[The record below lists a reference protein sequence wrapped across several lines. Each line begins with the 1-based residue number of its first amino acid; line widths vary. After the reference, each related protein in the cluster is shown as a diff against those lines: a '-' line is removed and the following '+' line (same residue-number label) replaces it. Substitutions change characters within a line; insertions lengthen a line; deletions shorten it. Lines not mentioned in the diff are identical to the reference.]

1 MWFSVLGAGSGLN
14 RTPGS
19 RRSQTLVFLLLTFSA
34 RFTYGA
40 GLEAASLHEWHTP
53 DSFINAVAGCASRG
67 ENLADAVLVLD
78 AAYTAF
84 WSGLLGT
91 DPSLQEAVPSVG
103 GLWTWDESRL
113 CRAALLTQQPGRA
126 VGSSPA
132 EPPGLVR
139 FEGRPCAARLPY
151 VCVPDAQVQ
160 AAGLTSSSLE
170 WFRTHVRNASTAV
183 RDAGATAASTAAVTG
198 AATPLVIGS
207 SSPHLLGPE
216 RSGLVLLRSGFALG
230 GTRVPLGL
238 RAEEWGP
245 GLMNNSKSLY
255 SQLRTSAFD
264 DSELFWS
271 RGPIVT
277 AFFRSHN
284 GRLLAL
290 RPVREKEAAVASRD
304 VTAVGNRS
312 TGAGYGS
319 GLLSDGVFGASRP
332 DLDGLSSAPYETH
345 HVGPYQDYVVSVQG
359 CFRTLAVEVLLLVTR
374 SGRRYR
380 LGRGSCSVWFREDAP
395 PGGFLAGFAGL
406 HIDVAHW
413 SSQPPLPFFEG
424 QVPNLPWL
432 MQLEL
437 LWAAPA
443 GSPPPVYT
451 QRLPAL
457 LRYSAAQFAPPSSA
471 CPGAYPLASLNEE
484 ILPYCT
490 WPWRE
495 QPGISYIYHSI
506 VGVGCPSNT
515 CCRSPLY
522 VPGQVHYIPYNY
534 HFPTCSAD
542 EAACVRSCQVQAGL
556 CAVVPDRPALQFA
569 VTSSPSAAQA
579 AADTAVTSAAALLA
593 PGNAVLQQQQ
603 QQQQPRL
610 YIMYPD
616 THVSYEAAADMCRGI
631 THLGLAWRLVA
642 ARDVLSWTTV
652 LDLRNPAYTA
662 LTQLGYFWLDSA
674 VVDNFTSS
682 SISGGADGSCTVARY
697 GSNTASSGAEYD
709 TITYDSSAP
718 CDGVGAVVCT
728 LTAPREPPAAG
739 GSVGAAG
746 STSTS
751 SSLLVPPASRH
762 TSRAWSAGQHRLTQ
776 SRRVASGNF
785 GNFTCSATLLEAA
798 TSNLPNVSIGNA
810 GSAAQ
815 LPALA
820 GRPTVVLTAPPR
832 AFLISTALQVSEA
845 GNSVSAVSGLGM
857 ELAGVGPADSGA
869 AAAAAAGTDPAA
881 ATVLTAGNPSTRG
894 WHRLELLPEEVVV
907 AASGCAGGHLELLLL
922 HTSLGR
928 VLAPPLTAGPEGA
941 AGGSAACTS
950 SFAETAPAGAY
961 LVGFQVTFGHFIES
975 MRLLWGQPLLVPSP
989 GTAAA
994 NGTGGSGNGNGAAST
1009 AGSEGRGGALS
1020 SAVAVGSGSGGA
1032 ADTHTAG
1039 PSQEGPQSA
1048 APGDQP
1054 SSVPRLDVVAGPA
1067 SNSSVGGGGG
1077 DGGSVSP
1084 AVIGGAVAA
1093 AAALML
1099 AAAAGT
1105 ALFMRQR
1112 RQRRYQQQVLE
1123 KQVPAEKYDGH
1134 GDDSND
1140 RGTTSTSS
1148 SGGRAAAECGSYSKS
1163 RGSGS
1168 RAPAA
1173 GGSKVMCSSPHAGDC
1188 TMVAVPSAPRAE
1200 PLTGGCG
1207 GGSGVASVTLMVDA
1221 DGGPHAAGTAGLG
1234 ETGGTSVSS
1243 SRAPVRVLRYPAAAA
1258 LQETAILP
1266 SVESQQEGNQAPS
1279 SAGRGA
1285 GVVRA
1290 AAGVH
1295 ASASSRCFDAMATA
1309 PAVTRHA
1316 PLRPAAAAP
1325 AHSGPQPQQSQPL
1338 SQRLQCHA
1346 HHQVQAASGR
1356 DASSCHSGPGS
1367 SRSRTVS
1374 SMYRF
1379 VDSNQLQ
1386 RAGTA
1391 SWAVSPTINITTTET
1406 TLTGGV
1412 PSASRWEHLPLSI
1425 RWDKLPQ
1432 ADRLEQLPTTFDTST
1447 QSLSCASS
1455 AVGAAAAAAAAG
1467 GGGGGGG
1474 TVAGPHSANVAAV
1487 APTVHVQQQPP
1498 QMQEEDFHG
1507 RLCAYISSCLISSSS
1522 LVDHVPAVDAESH
1535 AAAAA
1540 PATGAGD
1547 TAGVGL
1553 RHQLEESLHTA
1564 QAELATRQPAAQ
1576 GERERRPDL
1585 VLTTLLGSGS
1595 FGVVF
1600 HGTWRGLRV
1609 AVKTLVVHDSLMGA
1623 EVRRRH
1629 RAILEAAISKSLN
1642 HLNVVT
1648 TYETKVIPLSVPAAA
1663 RQQQQQQ
1670 QRAALQPE
1678 AGGPGLLG
1686 ASAAGEGSSAA
1697 AAGATSVSPG
1707 DNAAPG
1713 VLDATTDTY
1722 KLLLVMEYC
1731 DAGSLARALGGA
1743 AGLCALTLALDVACG
1758 MRHIHSRNIIH
1769 GDLSAGNILLSSA
1782 TARCHGGDPAD
1793 ADVRSP
1799 LAELWMPPLVAKV
1812 ADFGLSVHMGE
1823 HQTHASN
1830 RYQGTPAYT
1839 APEVLS
1845 RGRLSAASDVWSFGC
1860 ILLELTHGERIS
1872 RIRARTAAATS
1883 VKAVS
1888 GVEVAAAAAASW
1900 THPPPGSPPRL
1911 AQLLAGCLSMDPGA
1925 RPSFSQVV
1933 EVLVAILIE
1942 SHESTQRIAIKSLAK
1957 TCSHSVFG

>member
-1 MWFSVLGAGSGLN
+1 MVDGGFRRNAEGDSPRLRAARFLGA
-14 RTPGS
+14 
-19 RRSQTLVFLLLTFSA
+19 RRSLPFTVALVAALLTHTSV
-34 RFTYGA
+34 TNGSQVPP
-40 GLEAASLHEWHTP
+40 AAVIGSSET
-53 DSFINAVAGCASRG
+53 FINAVIDCASRRASLANA
-67 ENLADAVLVLD
+67 ELFLADNAVLQ
-78 AAYTAF
+78 AF

-160 AAGLTSSSLE
+160 AAGLTSSSLD

-183 RDAGATAASTAAVTG
+183 RDAGATAASTAAAVTG
-198 AATPLVIGS
+198 AATALVVGS

-245 GLMNNSKSLY
+245 GLMNNSKPLY

-304 VTAVGNRS
+304 VAAVGNRS

-457 LRYSAAQFAPPSSA
+457 LRHTATLIAPPSSA
-471 CPGAYPLASLNEE
+471 CPGAYALASLNHE
-484 ILPYCT
+484 LMHSCS
-490 WPWRE
+490 WPWIE
-495 QPGISYIYHSI
+495 IWPNYYFTPSAAA
-506 VGVGCPSNT
+506 GCPSNM
-515 CCRSPLY
+515 CCNKPLFLPDQAIY
-522 VPGQVHYIPYNY
+522 VPYNY
-534 HFPTCSAD
+534 SQPFCATYMT
-542 EAACVRSCQVQAGL
+542 ACTRSCQVQAGL

-569 VTSSPSAAQA
+569 VTSSSPSAAPT
-579 AADTAVTSAAALLA
+579 AADTAATSAAAMLA
-593 PGNAVLQQQQ
+593 PGSAVLQ

-642 ARDVLSWTTV
+642 AREVLTWTAAV
-652 LDLRNPAYTA
+652 DIRNLAYGA
-662 LTQLGYFWLDSA
+662 LMDAGYFWLDDSRGA
-674 VVDNFTSS
+674 GGGSS
-682 SISGGADGSCTVARY
+682 NSNNNNITTATRSGMSMCPAALFGQPGVATGAG
-697 GSNTASSGAEYD
+697 SGAEYD

-739 GSVGAAG
+739 GSGGAAG

-762 TSRAWSAGQHRLTQ
+762 TSRAWSAGRHRLTQ

-798 TSNLPNVSIGNA
+798 TSNLPNVSSGNA

-857 ELAGVGPADSGA
+857 ELAGVAPADSG
-869 AAAAAAGTDPAA
+869 AAAAAGTDPAA
-881 ATVLTAGNPSTRG
+881 ATELTAGNPSTRG

-994 NGTGGSGNGNGAAST
+994 DGTGGSDYGNGAAST

-1020 SAVAVGSGSGGA
+1020 SAVVVGSGSGGA

-1077 DGGSVSP
+1077 DRSSVSP

-1093 AAALML
+1093 AAALVL

-1112 RQRRYQQQVLE
+1112 RQRRRQQQQQQQQRQQQHQQQQLVPQL
-1123 KQVPAEKYDGH
+1123 VPAAAGKLLAGVLAPS
-1134 GDDSND
+1134 GGGGSTSPG
-1140 RGTTSTSS
+1140 GTFSSS
-1148 SGGRAAAECGSYSKS
+1148 SGGRHAERAVIDSSLAGAVDNAVGVSCVNEPQAHESPLSPRRPFGGVAVTAAAQQP
-1163 RGSGS
+1163 
-1168 RAPAA
+1168 PAA
-1173 GGSKVMCSSPHAGDC
+1173 SCDACEGAP
-1188 TMVAVPSAPRAE
+1188 TVALLLVTEAAE
-1200 PLTGGCG
+1200 GTALVAAEG
-1207 GGSGVASVTLMVDA
+1207 GGSG
-1221 DGGPHAAGTAGLG
+1221 GPARRH
-1234 ETGGTSVSS
+1234 
-1243 SRAPVRVLRYPAAAA
+1243 
-1258 LQETAILP
+1258 
-1266 SVESQQEGNQAPS
+1266 SQQLKP
-1279 SAGRGA
+1279 
-1285 GVVRA
+1285 
-1290 AAGVH
+1290 
-1295 ASASSRCFDAMATA
+1295 ASASSATSHAADNTATKESSSEGSMSPRRRWTQSATCPDAHSPTAAIRHAAAVVREPPTEPAASSSHGPERPAPSNQDDFRDRLCISSCRGGSSTGGDWFSVSDADVDVPTAAGAGGASRQQEQPDHNGRRQLKPGAAHKGAEPVGSTAATA
-1309 PAVTRHA
+1309 ATT
-1316 PLRPAAAAP
+1316 AAA
-1325 AHSGPQPQQSQPL
+1325 
-1338 SQRLQCHA
+1338 
-1346 HHQVQAASGR
+1346 
-1356 DASSCHSGPGS
+1356 
-1367 SRSRTVS
+1367 
-1374 SMYRF
+1374 
-1379 VDSNQLQ
+1379 
-1386 RAGTA
+1386 
-1391 SWAVSPTINITTTET
+1391 
-1406 TLTGGV
+1406 
-1412 PSASRWEHLPLSI
+1412 
-1425 RWDKLPQ
+1425 
-1432 ADRLEQLPTTFDTST
+1432 
-1447 QSLSCASS
+1447 
-1455 AVGAAAAAAAAG
+1455 GAAAAATPGAAG
-1467 GGGGGGG
+1467 SMRQ
-1474 TVAGPHSANVAAV
+1474 VI
-1487 APTVHVQQQPP
+1487 
-1498 QMQEEDFHG
+1498 EEALDM
-1507 RLCAYISSCLISSSS
+1507 
-1522 LVDHVPAVDAESH
+1522 
-1535 AAAAA
+1535 
-1540 PATGAGD
+1540 
-1547 TAGVGL
+1547 
-1553 RHQLEESLHTA
+1553 A
-1564 QAELATRQPAAQ
+1564 QAELAARQPVADGNQRHA
-1576 GERERRPDL
+1576 RRPDL
-1585 VLTTLLGSGS
+1585 VLTSVLGSGS

-1623 EVRRRH
+1623 ERH

-1731 DAGSLARALGGA
+1731 DAGSLACALDDHVVGSVA
-1743 AGLCALTLALDVACG
+1743 AGGLAALCALTLALDVACG

-1860 ILLELTHGERIS
+1860 ILLELTHGERIHV
-1872 RIRARTAAATS
+1872 IRERAMGAAT
-1883 VKAVS
+1883 
-1888 GVEVAAAAAASW
+1888 GAAAAGRAAVGLW
-1900 THPPPGSPPRL
+1900 AALPPLIPPRL

-1925 RPSFSQVV
+1925 RPSFSQVA
-1933 EVLVAILIE
+1933 EALAEIL
-1942 SHESTQRIAIKSLAK
+1942 TA
-1957 TCSHSVFG
+1957 